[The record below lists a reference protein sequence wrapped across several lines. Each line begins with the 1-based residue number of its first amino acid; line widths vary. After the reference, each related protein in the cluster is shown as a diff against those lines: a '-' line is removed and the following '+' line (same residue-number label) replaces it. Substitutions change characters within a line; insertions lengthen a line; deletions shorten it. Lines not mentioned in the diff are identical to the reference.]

1 MPSSQATLWPTDGNI
16 FIQNQCLKTY
26 KFYLIGSFP
35 ELCKNVSRVHNFPCK
50 GNKYKS
56 GRDIGKSTK
65 LLCLFIDREWGGE
78 RTVSISTWQFRCNRP
93 PWKKVKRLHY
103 IKTTGNDMFEKYW
116 KKLLLLFVFF
126 RKNCCYELVEPQ
138 CQLQFITLW
147 TNSFPVEWVHRTP
160 GLESQRRAS
169 RNKFLNP

>member
-1 MPSSQATLWPTDGNI
+1 MSKQIETVGTCGVYNVGSSYRSQPVVGSQGTPRNMPSSQATLWPTDGNI

-65 LLCLFIDREWGGE
+65 LLCLFIDRE
-78 RTVSISTWQFRCNRP
+78 
-93 PWKKVKRLHY
+93 
-103 IKTTGNDMFEKYW
+103 
-116 KKLLLLFVFF
+116 
-126 RKNCCYELVEPQ
+126 
-138 CQLQFITLW
+138 
-147 TNSFPVEWVHRTP
+147 
-160 GLESQRRAS
+160 
-169 RNKFLNP
+169 